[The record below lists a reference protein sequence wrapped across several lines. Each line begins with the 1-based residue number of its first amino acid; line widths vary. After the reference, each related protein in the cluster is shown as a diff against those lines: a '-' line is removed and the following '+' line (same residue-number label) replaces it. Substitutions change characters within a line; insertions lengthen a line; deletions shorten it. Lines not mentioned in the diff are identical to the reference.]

1 MASLSESQ
9 LLYILRHKASAVVLA
24 GGKGSRLDP
33 LTRER
38 AKPAVPFGGTYRIID
53 FVLSN
58 CLNSNLRKIHVLTQY
73 KGMSLDRHVN
83 NGWRRYFCQELGE
96 FIDVVPP
103 QQRIVDNWYQGSA
116 DAVYQNIYEIE
127 KENPE
132 YVVILAGDHVYK
144 MDYRLMIR
152 QHIETDADVTVAAK
166 AVPCE
171 QAAGAF
177 GVMETDADN
186 RIVGFEEKPLTP
198 KPMPGRPGFCL
209 ASMGIYVFTARFL
222 FEKLCQDAN
231 RLESRRDFGLDVIPE
246 AIEKNRVFAYLFSD
260 QSGADGEESQNQNF
274 GQRPYWRDVGTISSY
289 YEANMDLIAI
299 EPELNLYD
307 PAWVIRTYNPDLPP
321 AKFVFSDCD
330 RQGQAINSAV
340 GCEAARAEGRGY
352 ASEKACFGVTH
363 VQSGTDL
370 VGQGSVISG
379 GQVNHSVLG
388 RSVRVNS
395 YATVEDSI
403 LFDDVVVGRGAR
415 IRRCIIDRG
424 VVIPT
429 GLKAGFDA
437 DEDRRRGFHVTP
449 EGIVVIVRSCE

>member
-1 MASLSESQ
+1 MTSLSESQ
-9 LLYILRHKASAVVLA
+9 LLYILRHKTSAVVLA

-83 NGWRRYFCQELGE
+83 NGWRRFFCQELGE

-127 KENPE
+127 KEKPE

-152 QHIETDADVTVAAK
+152 QHIESGADVTVAAK

-177 GVMETDADN
+177 GVMGTDDEN
-186 RIVGFEEKPLTP
+186 RIVGFEEKPAVP
-198 KPMPGRPGFCL
+198 KPMPGRPEFCL

-246 AIEKNRVFAYLFSD
+246 AIEKNRVFAYLFSE
-260 QSGADGEESQNQNF
+260 QSGAQTQNQSF

-307 PAWVIRTYNPDLPP
+307 PAWAIRTYNPDLPP
-321 AKFVFSDCD
+321 AKFVFSEPE
-330 RQGQAINSAV
+330 RQGQAINSAI
-340 GCEAARAEGRGY
+340 
-352 ASEKACFGVTH
+352 
-363 VQSGTDL
+363 
-370 VGQGSVISG
+370 GQGSIISG
-379 GQVNHSVLG
+379 GQVNHSILG

-415 IRRCIIDRG
+415 IRRCIVDRG

-429 GLKAGFDA
+429 GLKVGFDP
-437 DEDRRRGFHVTP
+437 DEERRRGFHVTP
-449 EGIVVIVRSCE
+449 EGIVVIIRNV

>member
-1 MASLSESQ
+1 MTSLSESQ
-9 LLYILRHKASAVVLA
+9 LLYILRHKTSAVVLA

-127 KENPE
+127 KEKPE

-152 QHIETDADVTVAAK
+152 QHIESGADVTVAAK

-177 GVMETDADN
+177 GVMETDAEN
-186 RIVGFEEKPLTP
+186 RIVGFEEKPAVP
-198 KPMPGRPGFCL
+198 KPMPGRPEFCL

-246 AIEKNRVFAYLFSD
+246 AIERNRVFAYLFSE
-260 QSGADGEESQNQNF
+260 QSGAQTQNQSF

-307 PAWVIRTYNPDLPP
+307 PAWAIRTYNPDLPP
-321 AKFVFSDCD
+321 AKFVFSEPD
-330 RQGQAINSAV
+330 RQGQAINSAI
-340 GCEAARAEGRGY
+340 
-352 ASEKACFGVTH
+352 
-363 VQSGTDL
+363 
-370 VGQGSVISG
+370 GQGSIISG
-379 GQVNHSVLG
+379 GQVNHSILG

-415 IRRCIIDRG
+415 IRRCIVDRG

-429 GLKAGFDA
+429 GLKVGFDP

-449 EGIVVIVRSCE
+449 EGIVCIIRNS

>member
-1 MASLSESQ
+1 MKTLSDTQ
-9 LLYILRHKASAVVLA
+9 IQHIVRHKTSAVILA

-38 AKPAVPFGGTYRIID
+38 AKPAVPFGGVYRIID

-73 KGMSLDRHVN
+73 KGMSLDRHIN

-116 DAVYQNIYEIE
+116 DAVYQNIYSIE

-132 YVVILAGDHVYK
+132 YVVILAGDHIYN

-152 QHIETDADVTVAAK
+152 QHIETDADVTVAAMV
-166 AVPCE
+166 VPCAD
-171 QAAGAF
+171 AAGAF

-186 RIVGFEEKPLTP
+186 KIVGFEEKPVVP
-198 KPMPGRPGFCL
+198 KSIPGRPGFCL

-246 AIEKNRVFAYLFSD
+246 SIEKNCVFAHLFSD
-260 QSGADGEESQNQNF
+260 LNVTDENVADLQNQNS
-274 GQRPYWRDVGTISSY
+274 GKRPYWRDVGKIVSY

-299 EPELNLYD
+299 EPQLNLYASNW
-307 PAWVIRTYNPDLPP
+307 PIRSYHRDLPP
-321 AKFVFSDCD
+321 AKFVFSGAD
-330 RQGQAINSAV
+330 RQGQAINSV
-340 GCEAARAEGRGY
+340 
-352 ASEKACFGVTH
+352 
-363 VQSGTDL
+363 
-370 VGQGSVISG
+370 VGQGCIISG
-379 GQVNHSVLG
+379 GQVIHSVLG
-388 RSVRVNS
+388 HSVRVNS

-403 LFDDVVVGRGAR
+403 LFDDVVIGRGAK

-424 VVIPT
+424 VVIPP
-429 GLKAGFDA
+429 GMEAGFDA
-437 DEDRRRGFHVTP
+437 DEDRRRGFHVSP
-449 EGIVVIVRSCE
+449 EGIVVIVREQ

>member
-1 MASLSESQ
+1 MTTLSESQ
-9 LLYILRHKASAVVLA
+9 LLYILRHKTSAVVLA

-171 QAAGAF
+171 QAAGTF
-177 GVMETDADN
+177 GVMETDAEN
-186 RIVGFEEKPLTP
+186 RIIGFEEKPLAP
-198 KPMPGRPGFCL
+198 KSMPGRPGFCL

-260 QSGADGEESQNQNF
+260 QSGAEEQNQSF

-307 PAWVIRTYNPDLPP
+307 PAWAIRTYNPDLPP
-321 AKFVFSDCD
+321 AKFVFSESD
-330 RQGQAINSAV
+330 RQGQAINSA
-340 GCEAARAEGRGY
+340 
-352 ASEKACFGVTH
+352 
-363 VQSGTDL
+363 

-424 VVIPT
+424 VVVPT

>member
-1 MASLSESQ
+1 MTTLSESQ
-9 LLYILRHKASAVVLA
+9 LLYILRHKTSAVVLA

-171 QAAGAF
+171 QAAGSF
-177 GVMETDADN
+177 GVMETGADN
-186 RIVGFEEKPLTP
+186 RIVGFEEKPLAP

-260 QSGADGEESQNQNF
+260 QSGAEEQNQSF

-307 PAWVIRTYNPDLPP
+307 PAWAIRTYNPDLPP
-321 AKFVFSDCD
+321 AKFVFSEPD

-340 GCEAARAEGRGY
+340 G
-352 ASEKACFGVTH
+352 
-363 VQSGTDL
+363 
-370 VGQGSVISG
+370 QGSVVSG

-388 RSVRVNS
+388 RSVRINS

-424 VVIPT
+424 VVVPT

>member
-1 MASLSESQ
+1 MTSLSESQ
-9 LLYILRHKASAVVLA
+9 LLYILRHKTSAVVLA

-127 KENPE
+127 KEKPE

-152 QHIETDADVTVAAK
+152 QHIESGADVTVAAK

-177 GVMETDADN
+177 GVMETDAES
-186 RIVGFEEKPLTP
+186 RIVGFEEKPAVP
-198 KPMPGRPGFCL
+198 KPMPGRPEFCL
-209 ASMGIYVFTARFL
+209 ASMGIYVFSARFL

-246 AIEKNRVFAYLFSD
+246 AIERNRVFAYLFSE
-260 QSGADGEESQNQNF
+260 QSGAQTQNQSF

-307 PAWVIRTYNPDLPP
+307 PAWAIRTYNPDLPP
-321 AKFVFSDCD
+321 AKFVFSEPE
-330 RQGQAINSAV
+330 RQGQAINSAI
-340 GCEAARAEGRGY
+340 
-352 ASEKACFGVTH
+352 
-363 VQSGTDL
+363 
-370 VGQGSVISG
+370 GQGSIISG
-379 GQVNHSVLG
+379 GQVNHSILG

-429 GLKAGFDA
+429 GLKVGFDP

-449 EGIVVIVRSCE
+449 EGIVCIIRNS

>member
-1 MASLSESQ
+1 MTSLSESQ
-9 LLYILRHKASAVVLA
+9 LLYILRHKTSAVVLA
-24 GGKGSRLDP
+24 GGKGSRIDP

-83 NGWRRYFCQELGE
+83 NGWRRFFCQELGE

-127 KENPE
+127 KEKPE

-152 QHIETDADVTVAAK
+152 QHIESGADVTVAAK

-177 GVMETDADN
+177 GVMETDAEN
-186 RIVGFEEKPLTP
+186 RIVGFEEKPAVP
-198 KPMPGRPGFCL
+198 KPMPGRPEFCL

-246 AIEKNRVFAYLFSD
+246 AIERNRVFAYLFSE
-260 QSGADGEESQNQNF
+260 QSGAQTQNQSF

-307 PAWVIRTYNPDLPP
+307 PAWAIRTYNPDLPP
-321 AKFVFSDCD
+321 AKFVFSEPD

-340 GCEAARAEGRGY
+340 G
-352 ASEKACFGVTH
+352 H
-363 VQSGTDL
+363 
-370 VGQGSVISG
+370 GSIISG
-379 GQVNHSVLG
+379 GQVNHSILG

-429 GLKAGFDA
+429 GLKVGFDP

-449 EGIVVIVRSCE
+449 EGIVCIIRNS

>member
-1 MASLSESQ
+1 MTTLSESQ
-9 LLYILRHKASAVVLA
+9 LLYILRHKTSAVVLA

-38 AKPAVPFGGTYRIID
+38 AKPAVPFGGVYRIID

-127 KENPE
+127 KEKPE

-152 QHIETDADVTVAAK
+152 QHIESGADVTVAAK

-177 GVMETDADN
+177 GVMEIGAEN
-186 RIVGFEEKPLTP
+186 RIIGFEEKPLVP
-198 KPMPGRPGFCL
+198 KPMPGRPEFCL

-260 QSGADGEESQNQNF
+260 QSGADGGESQNQSF

-307 PAWVIRTYNPDLPP
+307 PAWQIRSYNPDLPP
-321 AKFVFSDCD
+321 AKFVFSEPD
-330 RQGQAINSAV
+330 RQGQAINSV
-340 GCEAARAEGRGY
+340 
-352 ASEKACFGVTH
+352 
-363 VQSGTDL
+363 

-424 VVIPT
+424 VVIPM
-429 GLKAGFDA
+429 GLKAGFDP
-437 DEDRRRGFHVTP
+437 DEDRRHGFHVTP
-449 EGIVVIVRSCE
+449 EGIVVIIRNS

>member
-1 MASLSESQ
+1 MKTLSDTQ
-9 LLYILRHKASAVVLA
+9 IQQIVRHKTSAVILA
-24 GGKGSRLDP
+24 GGKGSRLEP

-38 AKPAVPFGGTYRIID
+38 AKPAVPFGGVYRIID

-73 KGMSLDRHVN
+73 KGMSLDRHIN

-116 DAVYQNIYEIE
+116 DAVYQNIYSIE

-132 YVVILAGDHVYK
+132 YIVILAGDHIYN

-152 QHIETDADVTVAAK
+152 QHIETAADVTVAAMV
-166 AVPCE
+166 VPCAD
-171 QAAGAF
+171 AAGAF

-186 RIVGFEEKPLTP
+186 RIAAFEEKPAIP

-231 RLESRRDFGLDVIPE
+231 RLDSRRDFGLDVIPE
-246 AIEKNRVFAYLFSD
+246 SIEKNRVFAHLFSD
-260 QSGADGEESQNQNF
+260 LNVTDENGADLQNQNYER
-274 GQRPYWRDVGTISSY
+274 RPYWRDVGKIVSY

-299 EPELNLYD
+299 EPQLNLYASNW
-307 PAWVIRTYNPDLPP
+307 PIRSYHRDLPP
-321 AKFVFSDCD
+321 AKFVFNDLD
-330 RQGQAINSAV
+330 RQGQAINSV
-340 GCEAARAEGRGY
+340 
-352 ASEKACFGVTH
+352 
-363 VQSGTDL
+363 
-370 VGQGSVISG
+370 VGQGCIISG
-379 GQVNHSVLG
+379 GQALHSVLG
-388 RSVRVNS
+388 HSVRVNS
-395 YATVEDSI
+395 YATIEDSI
-403 LFDDVVVGRGAR
+403 LFDDVVIGRGAK

-424 VVIPT
+424 VVIPP
-429 GLKAGFDA
+429 GMEAGFDA
-437 DEDRRRGFHVTP
+437 DEDRRRGFYVSP
-449 EGIVVIVRSCE
+449 EGIVVIVKEQ

>member
-1 MASLSESQ
+1 MTSLSESQ
-9 LLYILRHKASAVVLA
+9 LLYILRHKTSAVVLA

-127 KENPE
+127 KEKPE

-152 QHIETDADVTVAAK
+152 QHIESGADVTVAAK

-177 GVMETDADN
+177 GVMETDAES
-186 RIVGFEEKPLTP
+186 RIVGFEEKPAVP
-198 KPMPGRPGFCL
+198 KPMPGCPEFCL

-246 AIEKNRVFAYLFSD
+246 AIERNRVFAYLFSE
-260 QSGADGEESQNQNF
+260 QSGAQTQNQSF

-307 PAWVIRTYNPDLPP
+307 PAWAIRTYNPDLPP
-321 AKFVFSDCD
+321 AKFVFSEPE
-330 RQGQAINSAV
+330 RQGQAINSAI
-340 GCEAARAEGRGY
+340 
-352 ASEKACFGVTH
+352 
-363 VQSGTDL
+363 
-370 VGQGSVISG
+370 GQGSIISG
-379 GQVNHSVLG
+379 GQVNHSILG

-429 GLKAGFDA
+429 GLKVGFDA

-449 EGIVVIVRSCE
+449 EGIVCIIRNS

>member
-1 MASLSESQ
+1 MTTLSESQ
-9 LLYILRHKASAVVLA
+9 LLYILRHKTSAVVLA

-186 RIVGFEEKPLTP
+186 RIVGFEEKPLAP
-198 KPMPGRPGFCL
+198 KSMPGRPEFCL

-246 AIEKNRVFAYLFSD
+246 AIERNRVFAYLFSD
-260 QSGADGEESQNQNF
+260 QNGADVQNQSF

-307 PAWVIRTYNPDLPP
+307 PAWAIRTYNPDLPP
-321 AKFVFSDCD
+321 AKFVFSEPD

-340 GCEAARAEGRGY
+340 G
-352 ASEKACFGVTH
+352 
-363 VQSGTDL
+363 
-370 VGQGSVISG
+370 QGSVVSG

>member
-9 LLYILRHKASAVVLA
+9 LLYILRHKTSAVVLA

-127 KENPE
+127 KEKPE

-152 QHIETDADVTVAAK
+152 QHIESGADVTVAAK

-177 GVMETDADN
+177 GVMEVSSENKLNDEQESLATRNSQLATKN
-186 RIVGFEEKPLTP
+186 RVVAFQEKPAVP
-198 KPMPGRPGFCL
+198 KPMPGSPEFCL

-246 AIEKNRVFAYLFSD
+246 AIEKNRVFAYPFSD
-260 QSGADGEESQNQNF
+260 QSGAETNNQSF

-307 PAWVIRTYNPDLPP
+307 PAWAIRTYNPDLPP
-321 AKFVFSDCD
+321 AKFVFSEPD
-330 RQGQAINSAV
+330 RQGQAINSA
-340 GCEAARAEGRGY
+340 
-352 ASEKACFGVTH
+352 
-363 VQSGTDL
+363 

-403 LFDDVVVGRGAR
+403 LFDDVVVGRGAK

-449 EGIVVIVRSCE
+449 EGIVVIVGSRE

>member
-1 MASLSESQ
+1 MTMLSESQ
-9 LLYILRHKASAVVLA
+9 LLYILRHKTSAVVLA

-171 QAAGAF
+171 QAAGTF

-186 RIVGFEEKPLTP
+186 RIVGFEEKPLAP
-198 KPMPGRPGFCL
+198 KSMPGRPEFCL

-260 QSGADGEESQNQNF
+260 QSGAEEQNQSF

-307 PAWVIRTYNPDLPP
+307 PAWAIRTYNPDLPP
-321 AKFVFSDCD
+321 AKFVFSEPD

-340 GCEAARAEGRGY
+340 G
-352 ASEKACFGVTH
+352 
-363 VQSGTDL
+363 
-370 VGQGSVISG
+370 QGSVVSG

-424 VVIPT
+424 VVVPT
-429 GLKAGFDA
+429 GLKVGFDA

>member
-1 MASLSESQ
+1 MTTLSESQ
-9 LLYILRHKASAVVLA
+9 LLYILRHKTSAVVLA

-127 KENPE
+127 KEKPE

-152 QHIETDADVTVAAK
+152 QHIESGADVTVAAK

-177 GVMETDADN
+177 GVMETDAES
-186 RIVGFEEKPLTP
+186 RIVGFEEKPAVP
-198 KPMPGRPGFCL
+198 KPMPGRPEFCL

-246 AIEKNRVFAYLFSD
+246 AIERNRVFAYLFSE
-260 QSGADGEESQNQNF
+260 QSGAQTQNQSF

-307 PAWVIRTYNPDLPP
+307 PAWAIRTYNPDLPP
-321 AKFVFSDCD
+321 AKFVFSEPE
-330 RQGQAINSAV
+330 RQGQAINSAI
-340 GCEAARAEGRGY
+340 
-352 ASEKACFGVTH
+352 
-363 VQSGTDL
+363 
-370 VGQGSVISG
+370 GQGSIISG

-429 GLKAGFDA
+429 GLKVGFDP

-449 EGIVVIVRSCE
+449 EGIVCIIRNS